1 LKLAKSL
8 KDFSRPSDEVHVPE
22 NEGPWGKDVT
32 GIEKNTEVFAMR
44 INHNISS
51 MIGQGAL
58 ASQQNALAKSLEK
71 LSTGMRINRASDDAA
86 GLSVSE
92 SMRSKIRGMGR
103 AKSNAEDGIALLQIA
118 EGATGEIN
126 NILQR
131 MRELSIQSATDTM
144 TTTERSYTDKEF
156 GQLMNEIT
164 RISSSASYNGM
175 TLLDGAAGSF
185 GVAGGQSSVL
195 HIGAGSSTTVDRISI
210 TISAMTLGALGM
222 NSTTT
227 TVSTSAGA
235 LASLS
240 MIDMAIKSVNTMRSD
255 MGAYVN
261 RLEFAISNLSNQV
274 YNTQDAES
282 RIRDVDFAQETTEFT
297 RAQILS
303 QSATSMLAQANQVPQ
318 GVLSLLGH

>member
-1 LKLAKSL
+1 
-8 KDFSRPSDEVHVPE
+8 
-22 NEGPWGKDVT
+22 
-32 GIEKNTEVFAMR
+32 MR

-58 ASQQNALAKSLEK
+58 NMQQASLSKSLEK
-71 LSTGMRINRASDDAA
+71 LSTGLRINRASDDAA

-92 SMRSKIRGMGR
+92 SLRSRIRGMDR

-118 EGATGEIN
+118 EGATGEVN

-131 MRELSIQSATDTM
+131 MRELAIQSSTDTM
-144 TTTERSYTDKEF
+144 TTTERSYTNKEF
-156 GQLMNEIT
+156 SALMSEIT
-164 RISSSASYNGM
+164 RISGSASYNGM

-185 GVAGGQSSVL
+185 GVSGGAASVL
-195 HIGAGSSTTVDRISI
+195 HIGAGSSASVDRLSI
-210 TISAMTLGALGM
+210 TVSAITLGSLGM
-222 NSTTT
+222 NAITTS
-227 TVSTSAGA
+227 VSTASAA
-235 LASLS
+235 LSALS
-240 MIDMAIKSVNTMRSD
+240 AIDTAVRSVNTMRAD

-261 RLEFAISNLSNQV
+261 RLEFAISNLGNQL

-318 GVLSLLGH
+318 GVLGLLQGGH

>member
-1 LKLAKSL
+1 
-8 KDFSRPSDEVHVPE
+8 
-22 NEGPWGKDVT
+22 
-32 GIEKNTEVFAMR
+32 MR

-51 MIGQGAL
+51 MIGQSAL
-58 ASQQNALAKSLEK
+58 KGQQVSLSKSLEK

-92 SMRSKIRGMGR
+92 TMRSRIRGMER

-144 TTTERSYTDKEF
+144 TTTERSYTNKEF
-156 GQLMNEIT
+156 GQLMSEIT

-175 TLLDGAAGSF
+175 TLLDGGATSF
-185 GVAGGQSSVL
+185 GVSGGSSSVL
-195 HIGAGSSTTVDRISI
+195 HIGAGSSASTDRLSI
-210 TISAMTLGALGM
+210 TVNSMTLGALGL
-222 NSTTT
+222 NATSTA
-227 TVSTSAGA
+227 VSTSATA
-235 LASLS
+235 LAALSL
-240 MIDMAIKSVNTMRSD
+240 IDTAVKSVNTMRSD

-261 RLEFAISNLSNQV
+261 RLEFAISNLGNQL

-282 RIRDVDFAQETTEFT
+282 RIRDVDFAKETTEFT
-297 RAQILS
+297 RAQILT

>member
-1 LKLAKSL
+1 
-8 KDFSRPSDEVHVPE
+8 
-22 NEGPWGKDVT
+22 
-32 GIEKNTEVFAMR
+32 MR

-58 ASQQNALAKSLEK
+58 NTQQASLSKSLEK
-71 LSTGMRINRASDDAA
+71 LSTGLRINRASDDAA

-92 SMRSKIRGMGR
+92 SLRGKIRGMGR
-103 AKSNAEDGIALLQIA
+103 AKSNAEDGIALMQIA

-144 TTTERSYTDKEF
+144 TTTERSYTNKEF

-164 RISSSASYNGM
+164 RISLSASYNGM
-175 TLLDGAAGSF
+175 TLLDGGSSSF
-185 GVAGGQSSVL
+185 GVSGGAASVL
-195 HIGAGSSTTVDRISI
+195 HIGAGSSASVDRISI
-210 TISAMTLGALGM
+210 TITSMTLGALGM
-222 NSTTT
+222 NAATTA
-227 TVSTSAGA
+227 VSTATSA
-235 LASLS
+235 LATLSL
-240 MIDMAIKSVNTMRSD
+240 IDAAVKSVNTMRSD

-318 GVLSLLGH
+318 GVLALLGH

>member
-1 LKLAKSL
+1 
-8 KDFSRPSDEVHVPE
+8 
-22 NEGPWGKDVT
+22 
-32 GIEKNTEVFAMR
+32 MR

-58 ASQQNALAKSLEK
+58 HTQQGALAKSLEK

-92 SMRSKIRGMGR
+92 SLRSKVRGMDR

-131 MRELSIQSATDTM
+131 MRELAIQSSTDTM

-156 GQLMNEIT
+156 GQLMSEVT
-164 RISSSASYNGM
+164 RISSSAQYNGM
-175 TLLDGAAGSF
+175 TLLDGQAGSF
-185 GVAGGQSSVL
+185 GVSGGNASVL
-195 HIGAGSSTTVDRISI
+195 HIGSGSSTTVDRMSI
-210 TISAMTLGALGM
+210 TVNSMTLGALGM
-222 NSTTT
+222 SATTT
-227 TVSTSAGA
+227 AVSTSSSA
-235 LASLS
+235 LSSLS
-240 MIDMAIKSVNTMRSD
+240 LIDVAIKSVNTMRSD

-261 RLEFAISNLSNQV
+261 RLEFAISNLGNQI

-282 RIRDVDFAQETTEFT
+282 RIRDVDFAKETTEFT
-297 RAQILS
+297 RAQILT
-303 QSATSMLAQANQVPQ
+303 QSATSMLSQANQLPQ
-318 GVLSLLGH
+318 GMLSLLGH

>member
-1 LKLAKSL
+1 
-8 KDFSRPSDEVHVPE
+8 
-22 NEGPWGKDVT
+22 
-32 GIEKNTEVFAMR
+32 MR

-58 ASQQNALAKSLEK
+58 STQQMSLGKSLEK
-71 LSTGMRINRASDDAA
+71 LSTGLRINRASDDAA

-92 SMRSKIRGMGR
+92 SLRGKIRGMER
-103 AKSNAEDGIALLQIA
+103 AKSNAEDGIALVQIA

-131 MRELSIQSATDTM
+131 MRELSIQSSTDTM

-164 RISSSASYNGM
+164 RIANSASYNGM
-175 TLLDGAAGSF
+175 TLLDGQSGSF
-185 GVAGGQSSVL
+185 GVSGGAASVL
-195 HIGAGSSTTVDRISI
+195 HIGSGSSSTTDRLSI
-210 TISAMTLGALGM
+210 TVNAMTLGALGL
-222 NSTTT
+222 NATTT
-227 TVSTSAGA
+227 SVSTAAGA
-235 LASLS
+235 LSSLS
-240 MIDMAIKSVNTMRSD
+240 LIDTAIKSVNTMRSD

-261 RLEFAISNLSNQV
+261 RLEFAISNLGNQL

-282 RIRDVDFAQETTEFT
+282 RIRDVDFAKETTEFT
-297 RAQILS
+297 RAQILV

-318 GVLSLLGH
+318 GVLSLLKG

>member
-1 LKLAKSL
+1 
-8 KDFSRPSDEVHVPE
+8 
-22 NEGPWGKDVT
+22 
-32 GIEKNTEVFAMR
+32 MR

-51 MIGQGAL
+51 MIGQGSLGTQTSAL
-58 ASQQNALAKSLEK
+58 TKSLEK

-92 SMRSKIRGMGR
+92 SLRSKIRGMGR

-118 EGATGEIN
+118 EGATGEVN

-131 MRELSIQSATDTM
+131 MRELSIQSSTDTM
-144 TTTERSYTDKEF
+144 TTTERAYIDKEF
-156 GQLMNEIT
+156 SQLMNEIT

-175 TLLDGAAGSF
+175 TLLDGQAGSF
-185 GVAGGQSSVL
+185 GVSGGQASVL
-195 HIGAGSSTTVDRISI
+195 HIGAGSSASIDRISI
-210 TISAMTLGALGM
+210 TITAITLGALGM

-235 LASLS
+235 LSSLS
-240 MIDMAIKSVNTMRSD
+240 LIDTAIKSVNTMRSD

-261 RLEFAISNLSNQV
+261 RLEFAISNLGNQI

-282 RIRDVDFAQETTEFT
+282 RIRDVDFAKETTEFT
-297 RAQILS
+297 RSQILT
-303 QSATSMLAQANQVPQ
+303 QSATSMLSQANQVPQ
-318 GVLSLLGH
+318 GVLSLLGR

>member
-1 LKLAKSL
+1 
-8 KDFSRPSDEVHVPE
+8 
-22 NEGPWGKDVT
+22 
-32 GIEKNTEVFAMR
+32 MR

-58 ASQQNALAKSLEK
+58 ETQQNSLAKSLEK
-71 LSTGMRINRASDDAA
+71 LSTGMRINRPSDDAA

-92 SMRSKIRGMGR
+92 SLRSKIRGLGR

-126 NILQR
+126 NIMQR
-131 MRELSIQSATDTM
+131 LRELAIQSSTDTM
-144 TTTERSYTDKEF
+144 TTTERAYTDKEF

-185 GVAGGQSSVL
+185 GVSGGQASVL
-195 HIGAGSSTTVDRISI
+195 HIGSGSSSSVDRISI

-227 TVSTSAGA
+227 SVSTSAGA
-235 LASLS
+235 LAALTA
-240 MIDMAIKSVNTMRSD
+240 IDSAVRSVNTMRSD
-255 MGAYVN
+255 IGAYVN
-261 RLEFAISNLSNQV
+261 RLEFAISNLGNQL

-297 RAQILS
+297 RAQILV
-303 QSATSMLAQANQVPQ
+303 QSATSMLAQSNQVPQ
-318 GVLSLLGH
+318 GVLGLLKS

>member
-1 LKLAKSL
+1 
-8 KDFSRPSDEVHVPE
+8 
-22 NEGPWGKDVT
+22 
-32 GIEKNTEVFAMR
+32 MR

-58 ASQQNALAKSLEK
+58 KSQQVSLGKSLEK
-71 LSTGMRINRASDDAA
+71 LSTGLRINRASDDAA

-92 SMRSKIRGMGR
+92 SLRAQVRGMGR

-131 MRELSIQSATDTM
+131 MRELAIQSSTDTM

-164 RISSSASYNGM
+164 RISNSASYNGM

-185 GVAGGQSSVL
+185 GVSGGAASVL
-195 HIGAGSSTTVDRISI
+195 HIGAGSNAAVDRLSI
-210 TISAMTLGALGM
+210 TVSSMSLGAIGLDA
-222 NSTTT
+222 TTSA
-227 TVSTSAGA
+227 VSTSSSA
-235 LASLS
+235 LSALSL
-240 MIDMAIKSVNTMRSD
+240 IDTAIRSVNTMRSD

-261 RLEFAISNLSNQV
+261 RLEFAISNLSNQI

-282 RIRDVDFAQETTEFT
+282 RIRDVDFAKETTEFT
-297 RAQILS
+297 RSQILT

-318 GVLSLLGH
+318 GVLSLLG

>member
-1 LKLAKSL
+1 
-8 KDFSRPSDEVHVPE
+8 
-22 NEGPWGKDVT
+22 
-32 GIEKNTEVFAMR
+32 
-44 INHNISS
+44 

-58 ASQQNALAKSLEK
+58 ETQQTSLAKSLEK

-103 AKSNAEDGIALLQIA
+103 AKSNAEDGIALVQIA
-118 EGATGEIN
+118 EGSAGEIN

-131 MRELSIQSATDTM
+131 MRELSIQSSTDTM

-156 GQLMNEIT
+156 GQLMSEIS
-164 RISSSASYNGM
+164 RISNSAAYNGM

-185 GVAGGQSSVL
+185 GATGGQASVL
-195 HIGAGSSTTVDRISI
+195 HIGAGSSATTDRMSI
-210 TISAMTLGALGM
+210 TVSAMTLGALGM
-222 NSTTT
+222 NATTT
-227 TVSTSAGA
+227 SVSTASGA
-235 LASLS
+235 LATLSL
-240 MIDMAIKSVNTMRSD
+240 IDTAIKSVNTMRSD

-261 RLEFAISNLSNQV
+261 RLEFAISNLGNQI

-297 RAQILS
+297 RAQILT
-303 QSATSMLAQANQVPQ
+303 QSATAMLAQANQVPQ
-318 GVLSLLGH
+318 GVLSLLKG

>member
-1 LKLAKSL
+1 
-8 KDFSRPSDEVHVPE
+8 
-22 NEGPWGKDVT
+22 
-32 GIEKNTEVFAMR
+32 MR

-58 ASQQNALAKSLEK
+58 STQQMSLGKSLEK
-71 LSTGMRINRASDDAA
+71 LSTGLRINRASDDAA

-92 SMRSKIRGMGR
+92 SLRGKIRGMER
-103 AKSNAEDGIALLQIA
+103 AKSNAEDGIALVQIA

-131 MRELSIQSATDTM
+131 MRELSIQSSTDTM

-164 RISSSASYNGM
+164 RISNSASYNGM
-175 TLLDGAAGSF
+175 TLLDGASGSF
-185 GVAGGQSSVL
+185 GVSGGSASVL
-195 HIGAGSSTTVDRISI
+195 HIGAGSSPTTDRLSI
-210 TISAMTLGALGM
+210 TVNAMTLGALGL
-222 NSTTT
+222 NATTT
-227 TVSTSAGA
+227 SVSTAAGA
-235 LASLS
+235 LSSLS
-240 MIDMAIKSVNTMRSD
+240 LIDTAIKSVNTMRSD

-261 RLEFAISNLSNQV
+261 RLEFAISNLGNQL

-282 RIRDVDFAQETTEFT
+282 RIRDVDFAKETTEFT
-297 RAQILS
+297 RAQILV

-318 GVLSLLGH
+318 GVLSLLKG

>member
-1 LKLAKSL
+1 
-8 KDFSRPSDEVHVPE
+8 
-22 NEGPWGKDVT
+22 
-32 GIEKNTEVFAMR
+32 MR
-44 INHNISS
+44 INHNIGS

-58 ASQQNALAKSLEK
+58 HTQQISLGKSLEK
-71 LSTGMRINRASDDAA
+71 LSTGLRINRASDDAA

-92 SMRSKIRGMGR
+92 SLRSKVRGMER

-131 MRELSIQSATDTM
+131 MRELAIQSATDTM
-144 TTTERSYTDKEF
+144 TTTERSFTNKEF

-185 GVAGGQSSVL
+185 GVSGGNASVL
-195 HIGAGSSTTVDRISI
+195 HIGAGSSATVDRISV
-210 TISAMTLGALGM
+210 TVNAMTLGALGI
-222 NSTTT
+222 SATTT
-227 TVSTSAGA
+227 AVSTSSSA

-240 MIDMAIKSVNTMRSD
+240 LIDTAIKSVNTMRSD

-282 RIRDVDFAQETTEFT
+282 RIRDVDFAKETTEFT
-297 RAQILS
+297 RSQILT

>member
-1 LKLAKSL
+1 
-8 KDFSRPSDEVHVPE
+8 
-22 NEGPWGKDVT
+22 
-32 GIEKNTEVFAMR
+32 MR

-51 MIGQGAL
+51 MIGQGSLATQQGAL
-58 ASQQNALAKSLEK
+58 TKSLEK

-92 SMRSKIRGMGR
+92 SLRSKIRGLGR
-103 AKSNAEDGIALLQIA
+103 AKSNAEDGIALIQIA
-118 EGATGEIN
+118 EGATGEVN

-131 MRELSIQSATDTM
+131 LRELAIQSSTDTM
-144 TTTERSYTDKEF
+144 TTTERGYIDKEF

-185 GVAGGQSSVL
+185 GVSGGAASVL
-195 HIGAGSSTTVDRISI
+195 HIGSGSSSSVDRISI
-210 TISAMTLGALGM
+210 TVTAMTLGALGL
-222 NSTTT
+222 SATTT
-227 TVSTSAGA
+227 SVSTSSAA
-235 LASLS
+235 LAALS
-240 MIDMAIKSVNTMRSD
+240 SIDGAVRSVNTVRSD

-261 RLEFAISNLSNQV
+261 RLEFAISNLGNQL

-318 GVLSLLGH
+318 GVLSLLNK